1 MATDIV
7 VPTLGESVTEATVA
21 HWLKK
26 PGEAVARDEPLVELE
41 TDKVTLEVN
50 ASEAGV
56 LAEVLASEGEN
67 VEVGALL
74 GRIDPDG
81 AGEAAAEP
89 APRPEVEKPAAA
101 KPEPPAAPAKP
112 AAGGGAPVEI
122 RVPAMGESVT
132 EGTVAQ
138 WLKQP
143 GDAVALDEPVVE
155 VETDKVT
162 LEVNAPAAGVL
173 DKILAEAGAT
183 VEVGAVLGTVA
194 AGAAPAAA
202 PAAARPREPAAAKEA
217 APTKSAAAAA
227 AGRLDPATVR
237 RSAPGKR
244 ISKADLL
251 AFIGAP
257 APTTQPLSP
266 AVRKLVSDRHLD
278 PSVIPATGPGGR
290 LTKED
295 VLDFVEGR
303 APAVP
308 ATPARVAAPAGP
320 PAAAAPAMAR
330 EERVRMPKVRQTIAR
345 RLKEAQNTA
354 AMLTTFNEADMS
366 AVMALRAQYR
376 DSFEKKHGVRLGI
389 TSFFTKAVVAA
400 LKELPAV
407 NAEIDGEEIVYKHYY
422 DIGMAVSAPSGL
434 VVPVIRDCDKKSF
447 AEIERTLVDLATR
460 AREGKLGLDEMT
472 GGTFTITN
480 GGVFGSLLS
489 TPILNMPQSGILG
502 LHKIQQRPV
511 AVDGEIKLRPMM
523 YLALSYD
530 HRIIDGREAVTFLV
544 RVKDFIEDP
553 GRLLL
558 DT

>member
-56 LAEVLASEGEN
+56 LAEVLAGEGEN

-81 AGEAAAEP
+81 AGAKTAVAAAEP
-89 APRPEVEKPAAA
+89 KAREPKSQKPAA
-101 KPEPPAAPAKP
+101 PEPARDARPAE
-112 AAGGGAPVEI
+112 GGGAPVEI

-132 EGTVAQ
+132 EGTVAH

-194 AGAAPAAA
+194 AGAAPAA
-202 PAAARPREPAAAKEA
+202 RPQEPAAAKQA
-217 APTKSAAAAA
+217 APTKPAAAAA

-308 ATPARVAAPAGP
+308 ATPARVAAPARP

-553 GRLLL
+553 ERLLL